1 MNSLTPSKQEIA
13 RCRALIYGPDVR
25 NVWRPPPKMSL
36 VEWADQFRY
45 VASKTSATPGRW
57 KTKNQPC
64 AFGIMQAVTAR
75 DTVTVTVMSG
85 TQIVK
90 TELLINLASFYVAQ
104 DPSPI
109 LFVQPT
115 QGAVEDFS
123 KERFAPT
130 VECTPQLRA
139 VIGPSMSRL
148 NDNTLTHKEFPG
160 GSLDFVGA
168 NSPTELSS
176 RPKRVI
182 LCDEID
188 KYPLS
193 AGSEGDPLKLAEER
207 ASTYRALGR
216 AKFVRTCSPT
226 IKGLS
231 RIGRE
236 YAASD
241 QRRLFVG
248 CPHCGYQQMLAWAN
262 VRWDKDEA
270 GQHLPATA
278 GIICGIDGNGCG
290 SIWSER
296 ERIDALDRLASAPGH
311 GWRQT
316 AAFVCCG
323 DKQVPSQWDADG
335 RSLCGSCGKRAPFNG
350 HAGFWVSKL
359 YSKRHRLSDIVSE
372 FLEAGQDEELLKK
385 WTNSALAELWEPK
398 WSETFDHNALMKRAE
413 AYDGDDLPECIRVVT
428 GFCDVQGDRLEVQ
441 LIAWAD
447 DEEAWPF
454 QYTIIHQDPA
464 QPQAW
469 KELDALLRSKFK
481 TTTGRVLRIAAFGID
496 LGGLHTAQVLAFTRS
511 RRGRRIFA
519 CRGVAGPRPIW
530 PGRASRAKTGD
541 IIYNLGVDSAK
552 DAVYARLNI
561 APPEPGSRK
570 PGFIHFPSAEN
581 FGPEYFEQLNAE
593 RRQVRKRM
601 GQNYIA
607 WVQIRERNEA
617 LDTFVGAL
625 AMRKSLPRFIERG
638 LEYAITDTVG
648 PPPAEETA
656 ALDAT
661 PLPQDLHSAFYDP
674 DDPQAAKRPIPPQQ
688 RRPGFVPQRK
698 NWFNRE

>member
-1 MNSLTPSKQEIA
+1 MT
-13 RCRALIYGPDVR
+13 
-25 NVWRPPPKMSL
+25 
-36 VEWADQFRY
+36 
-45 VASKTSATPGRW
+45 
-57 KTKNQPC
+57 
-64 AFGIMQAVTAR
+64 AVTR
-75 DTVTVTVMSG
+75 SDTHTITLMSG
-85 TQIVK
+85 TQILK
-90 TELLINLASFYVAQ
+90 TELLVNLTSFYIAQ

-130 VECTPQLRA
+130 VDATPQLRGL
-139 VIGPSMSRL
+139 IGRSMSRL
-148 NDNTLTHKEFPG
+148 NENTLTHKEFPG

-176 RPKRVI
+176 RPKRII

-226 IKGLS
+226 VKGFS

-236 YAASD
+236 YAVSD
-241 QRRLFVG
+241 QRKLFVT
-248 CPHCGYQQMLAWAN
+248 CPHCGHEQLLAWAN

-270 GQHLPATA
+270 GQHLPQTA
-278 GIICGIDGNGCG
+278 GIVCGVVDGAGCG
-290 SIWSER
+290 ALWSER
-296 ERIDALDRLASAPGH
+296 DRIRALDALASAPGY

-316 AAFVCCG
+316 APFVCCG
-323 DKQVPSQWDADG
+323 DRQVPTQWDAEG
-335 RSLCGSCGKRAPFNG
+335 RSLCASCGKRAPFSG

-359 YSKRHRLSDIVSE
+359 YSKRHRLSDIVQE
-372 FLEAGQDEELLKK
+372 FLDAGSDEELLKK

-398 WSETFDHNALMKRAE
+398 WSESFDHYALLKRAE
-413 AYDGDDLPECIRVVT
+413 TYDGDDLPECVKVIT
-428 GFCDVQGDRLEVQ
+428 GFADVQGDRIEVQ
-441 LIAWAD
+441 LVAWGA

-454 QYTIIHQDPA
+454 QYEIIHQDPA

-469 KELDALLRSKFK
+469 RELDVLLRCKAR
-481 TTTGRVLRIAAFGID
+481 TTTGRSLRIAAFGID

-519 CRGVAGPRPIW
+519 CRGIAGPKPIW

-541 IIYNLGVDSAK
+541 VIYNVGVDSAK
-552 DAVYARLNI
+552 DAIYARLNI
-561 APPEPGSRK
+561 SMPEPGQRK
-570 PGFIHFPSAEN
+570 PGFIHFPVGDN

-593 RRQVRKRM
+593 RRQVRKRL
-601 GQNYIA
+601 GQSYIA
-607 WVQIRERNEA
+607 WVKIRERNEA
-617 LDTFVGAL
+617 LDTLVGCL
-625 AMRKSLPRFIERG
+625 AMRKSLPRFIEAG
-638 LEYAITDTVG
+638 LEYSVERTDVTT
-648 PPPAEETA
+648 EEA
-656 ALDAT
+656 SALDSK
-661 PLPQDLHSAFYDP
+661 PVQGMPDIHSAFYDP
-674 DDPQAAKRPIPPQQ
+674 DDPQRPP
-688 RRPGFVPQRK
+688 RPVPQDQRK
-698 NWFNRE
+698 PRFIQPRPDWFHRK